1 MTNKRS
7 TYQLKGVDALFGLT
21 PDSPDTDAS
30 QAEPVQVELG
40 QIRVSE
46 QPRRYFAPEKEEDL
60 IQSIK
65 QYGILQPIL
74 VRPQG
79 EGLYELVAGERR
91 YRAAIAAGLKQ
102 VPVLVRFLSDVE
114 VLEVALLENLQREDL
129 NPIEETEGILR
140 LLELR
145 LTEPQTTIMKWFN
158 QAAHPERESVDNVIH
173 REKWQQLVGIF
184 EALGKFTPESFR
196 TNRLPLLKMPEDVKA
211 VLRQGQLEYTKARA
225 IATVKQADV
234 RSELLDEAI
243 SQGLSLSQIKE
254 KIAAYRLQNHSAKTR
269 SLKQEFDAAYSEV
282 KKSEVWKDP
291 TKQKKL
297 RKLLKDLQALVEE
310 ESPA

>member
-1 MTNKRS
+1 MNKRS
-7 TYQLKGVDALFGLT
+7 TYQLKGVDALFGVSADLA
-21 PDSPDTDAS
+21 DGDANQTD
-30 QAEPVQVELG
+30 PVQVDLDLI
-40 QIRVSE
+40 QVSE
-46 QPRRYFAPEKEEDL
+46 QPRRYFAPEKEQDL
-60 IQSIK
+60 IQSVK

-79 EGLYELVAGERR
+79 EDRYELVAGERR
-91 YRAAIAAGLKQ
+91 YRAAKAAELKQ
-102 VPVLVRFLSDVE
+102 IPVLVRSLSDIE

-145 LTEPQTTIMKWFN
+145 LTEPQSTILKWFN
-158 QAAHPERESVDNVIH
+158 QSAHPERESGDNVIH
-173 REKWQQLVGIF
+173 GEKWQQLVGIF
-184 EALGKFTPESFR
+184 ETLGKFTPESFR
-196 TNRLPLLKMPEDVKA
+196 TNRLPLLNMPEDVKA
-211 VLRQGQLEYTKARA
+211 SLRQGQLEYTKARA

-234 RSELLDEAI
+234 RSELLEEAI

-254 KIAAYRLQNHSAKTR
+254 KIAAYRLQNQSIKTR
-269 SLKQEFDAAYSEV
+269 SLKQEFDAAYSQV

-310 ESPA
+310 SPG

>member
-1 MTNKRS
+1 MNKRS
-7 TYQLKGVDALFGLT
+7 TYQLKGVDALFGVSADLA
-21 PDSPDTDAS
+21 DGDAS
-30 QAEPVQVELG
+30 QTDPVQVDLDLI
-40 QIRVSE
+40 QVSE

-60 IQSIK
+60 IQSVK

-74 VRPQG
+74 VRPHG
-79 EGLYELVAGERR
+79 EGHYELVAGERR
-91 YRAAIAAGLKQ
+91 YRAAKAAGLKQ
-102 VPVLVRFLSDVE
+102 IPVLIRSLSDVE

-145 LTEPQTTIMKWFN
+145 LTEPQATILKWFN
-158 QAAHPERESVDNVIH
+158 QSAHPERESADNVIH
-173 REKWQQLVGIF
+173 GEKWQQLVGIF
-184 EALGKFTPESFR
+184 ETLGKFTPESFR
-196 TNRLPLLKMPEDVKA
+196 TNRLPLLNMPEDVKA
-211 VLRQGQLEYTKARA
+211 SLRQGQLEYTKARA

-234 RSELLDEAI
+234 RTELLEEAI

-254 KIAAYRLQNHSAKTR
+254 KIAAYRLENQSVKTR
-269 SLKQEFDAAYSEV
+269 SLKQEFDAAYSQV

-310 ESPA
+310 ESPG

>member
-7 TYQLKGVDALFGLT
+7 TYQLKGVDALFGLAA
-21 PDSPDTDAS
+21 DSPDTDAS
-30 QAEPVQVELG
+30 QTEPVQVDLE
-40 QIRVSE
+40 QIQVSE

-91 YRAAIAAGLKQ
+91 YRAAKAAGLKQ
-102 VPVLVRFLSDVE
+102 VPVLVRSLSDVE

-145 LTEPQTTIMKWFN
+145 LDESQITILRWFN
-158 QAAHPERESVDNVIH
+158 QAAHPEREAGDNVIH
-173 REKWQQLVGIF
+173 GGKWQQVVGIF
-184 EALGKFTPESFR
+184 EGLGKFTPESFR
-196 TNRLPLLKMPEDVKA
+196 TNRLPLLKMPEDVRLA
-211 VLRQGQLEYTKARA
+211 LRQGQLEYTKARA
-225 IATVKQADV
+225 IATVKSADV
-234 RSELLDEAI
+234 RAKLLEEAI

-254 KIAAYRLQNHSAKTR
+254 KIATYRLQKQSVKTR
-269 SLKQEFDAAYSEV
+269 SLKQEFDAAYAQV
-282 KKSEVWKDP
+282 KKSEVWKEP

-297 RKLLKDLQALVEE
+297 RKLLKDLQALLE
-310 ESPA
+310 ESPG

>member
-1 MTNKRS
+1 MNKRS
-7 TYQLKGVDALFGLT
+7 TYQLKGVDALFGGSA
-21 PDSPDTDAS
+21 DSADGDAS
-30 QAEPVQVELG
+30 QTEPVQVELDLI
-40 QIRVSE
+40 QVSE
-46 QPRRYFAPEKEEDL
+46 QPRRYFAPEKEQDL
-60 IQSIK
+60 IQSVK

-79 EGLYELVAGERR
+79 EGRYELVAGERR
-91 YRAAIAAGLKQ
+91 YRAAKAAGLKQ
-102 VPVLVRFLSDVE
+102 IPVLIRSLSDIE

-145 LTEPQTTIMKWFN
+145 LTEPQATILKWFN
-158 QAAHPERESVDNVIH
+158 QSAHPERGSADNVIH
-173 REKWQQLVGIF
+173 GEKWQQLVGIF
-184 EALGKFTPESFR
+184 ETLGKFTPESFR
-196 TNRLPLLKMPEDVKA
+196 TNRLPLLNMPEDVKA
-211 VLRQGQLEYTKARA
+211 ILRQGQLEYTKARA
-225 IATVKQADV
+225 LATVKQPDV
-234 RSELLDEAI
+234 RTELLEEAI

-254 KIAAYRLQNHSAKTR
+254 KIAAYRLENQSVKTR
-269 SLKQEFDAAYSEV
+269 SLKQEFDAAYSQV

-310 ESPA
+310 ESSS